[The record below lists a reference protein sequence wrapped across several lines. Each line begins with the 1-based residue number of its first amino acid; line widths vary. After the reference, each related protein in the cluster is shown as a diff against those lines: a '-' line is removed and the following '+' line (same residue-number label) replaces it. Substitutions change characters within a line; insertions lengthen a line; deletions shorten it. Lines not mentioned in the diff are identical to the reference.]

1 MSIKIDRQRA
11 IRDIISSEVVRSQD
25 ELQDILLSQGLNV
38 TQATLSRDFKELGV
52 VKVHDSM
59 KGEYVYR
66 LPGSNPVLVAPD
78 RNAITSD
85 GIRSIEFSGTL
96 AVIKTHPG
104 FASAVA
110 TIIDHNITR
119 EVVGTLAG
127 DDTVLLVVREGCT
140 HNQLVHSISRFFPGI
155 QSKLI

>member
-1 MSIKIDRQRA
+1 MSVKVDRQRA
-11 IRDIISSEVVRSQD
+11 IRDIISTEVVRSQD
-25 ELQDILLSQGLNV
+25 ELQDILLSRGLNV
-38 TQATLSRDFKELGV
+38 TQATLSRDFKELGI
-52 VKVHDSM
+52 VKVHDSS

-66 LPGSNPVLVAPD
+66 LPGVGPMPTSYD
-78 RNAITSD
+78 RNTITSE
-85 GIRSIEFSGTL
+85 GIRSIEFSGSI

-119 EVVGTLAG
+119 EIVGTLAG
-127 DDTVLLVVREGCT
+127 DDTVLLVAREGCT
-140 HNQLVHSISRFFPGI
+140 RNQVVYSISRFFPGI

>member
-1 MSIKIDRQRA
+1 MKIDRQRA
-11 IRDIISSEVVRSQD
+11 IRDIISGEAVRSQD
-25 ELQDILLSQGLNV
+25 ELQDILLSRGFNV

-66 LPGSNPVLVAPD
+66 LPGTNPVLVSPD
-78 RNAITSD
+78 RSNIAAE
-85 GIRSIEFSGTL
+85 GIRSIEFSGPI

-119 EVVGTLAG
+119 EVVGSLAG
-127 DDTVLLVVREGCT
+127 DDTVLLVVREGCS
-140 HNQLVHSISRFFPGI
+140 HNQIISSISRFFPGI